1 MFQKL
6 RIIFLNNQN
15 GLQTGEDDDGEML
28 PTDKDGEGV
37 ESLPDEY
44 PQSDDGE
51 MEEDE
56 LETCWWQLMDNG
68 TELFRIFDFI

>member
-1 MFQKL
+1 
-6 RIIFLNNQN
+6 
-15 GLQTGEDDDGEML
+15 ML

-51 MEEDE
+51 KDEDE
-56 LETCWWQLMDNG
+56 LETCWWQLIDNG